1 MSNAKL
7 VSTPMHSTDKFL
19 VHSNTSLSRPDV
31 TFAVNKLSQF
41 MHRPS
46 FVHWV
51 AVKCVLH
58 YLKVTMN
65 YGLFLHSNPSFTL
78 HVFVDAD
85 NAHNRDKYSSTSTN
99 AYFLGPNL
107 ISWSSKKQATITRST
122 TEVEYHVI
130 ASTTIKVNWLTHMLR
145 ELDITL
151 PSAPTIYCD
160 NVGATYVC
168 VNPVF
173 HSRMKHITVDFHFVC
188 DHLAK
193 QQLRVSHVHSSDQLA
208 DCLTKPLARTQFHS
222 HCSKLDILPNSLHL
236 RGHDRTRL

>member
-1 MSNAKL
+1 MGYFCILILPLLYTFLLMQIMPIIETSIL
-7 VSTPMHSTDKFL
+7 LLLPMLIFL
-19 VHSNTSLSRPDV
+19 V
-31 TFAVNKLSQF
+31 
-41 MHRPS
+41 
-46 FVHWV
+46 
-51 AVKCVLH
+51 
-58 YLKVTMN
+58 
-65 YGLFLHSNPSFTL
+65 
-78 HVFVDAD
+78 
-85 NAHNRDKYSSTSTN
+85 
-99 AYFLGPNL
+99 L
-107 ISWSSKKQATITRST
+107 ISLVGAPKKQATITRST